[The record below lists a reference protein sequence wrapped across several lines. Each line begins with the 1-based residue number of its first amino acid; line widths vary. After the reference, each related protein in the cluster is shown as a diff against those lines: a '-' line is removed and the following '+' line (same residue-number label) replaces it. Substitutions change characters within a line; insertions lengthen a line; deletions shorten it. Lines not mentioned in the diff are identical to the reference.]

1 MCTGIEIPV
10 AAFFVS
16 ATRRPCL
23 RQVELRFGET
33 YHLKVGYL
41 RKLPH
46 ARDRKTIHFVI
57 LQIGRLRNQSGR

>member
-41 RKLPH
+41 RKLLF
-46 ARDRKTIHFVI
+46 ARDRKTGNFVI
-57 LQIGRLRNQSGR
+57 LHIGHLRIQFGR